1 MDLIEPVA
9 GRAFTVSIL
18 IIEEYTGGTTADV
31 RLSASLRARGTS
43 LYEDQ
48 GFLSKDTA
56 FGSVAGSVDVS
67 IFVDLA
73 VVDAATEAFLED
85 SSG

>member
-1 MDLIEPVA
+1 MDLIEPVT
-9 GRAFTVSIL
+9 GRALTVSIL
-18 IIEEYTGGTTADV
+18 IIEEYAGGATADV

-43 LYEDQ
+43 LYEDH

-56 FGSVAGSVDVS
+56 FGIVTRSGDVS

-73 VVDAATEAFLED
+73 VVDAATLR
-85 SSG
+85 